1 MDRSNISPLTLF
13 SEVSDDDLISMK
25 YMASVLDCAHCTIRR
40 MIQRKQLPKP
50 IKLGNQHM
58 WHVGNLKT
66 YIQKRFHE
74 VSHDQTQS

>member
-1 MDRSNISPLTLF
+1 
-13 SEVSDDDLISMK
+13 
-25 YMASVLDCAHCTIRR
+25 